1 MLEKKSH
8 LKRSIFGPFFLIFI
22 NDLSDDLVSNPKLF
36 ADDRSLF
43 LVVQDIT
50 LLTKNWNDDKRR

>member
-43 LVVQDIT
+43 FGCPRYHFI
-50 LLTKNWNDDKRR
+50 DKELK

>member
-50 LLTKNWNDDKRR
+50 LLTKN